1 MNGLRFWG
9 NCLVVVGAMLNAPIL
24 QLDRQGGVS
33 QAVRDSGDQAGGQG
47 QDGDGRESTTLPAW
61 VLSLDGKAMRH

>member
-1 MNGLRFWG
+1 MRSL
-9 NCLVVVGAMLNAPIL
+9 CK
-24 QLDRQGGVS
+24 LDRQDELS
-33 QAVRDSGDQAGGQG
+33 EAVRESGDQAGGQG